1 MPMTPDID
9 YEQIFMQAP
18 IGMCVSR
25 HRIIHS
31 ANATLEAVFDVTS
44 GTLAGRSFSVLY
56 PSVAEFEHTGSRLI
70 PLLKPTGFHADERI
84 MKRVT
89 GELFWCR
96 VTGRSLIPDDPH
108 ALGIWT
114 FEDLGAKRPV
124 APSLTAR
131 EREVATLIAEGQT
144 SKMIARQLDLSP
156 RTVEMYRARLMSK
169 FSAPTSSAL
178 IHKLMRPEGG

>member
-1 MPMTPDID
+1 MTPDID

-31 ANATLEAVFDVTS
+31 ANATLEAMFNFP
-44 GTLAGRSFSVLY
+44 GGALAGQSFLALY
-56 PSVAEFEHTGSRLI
+56 PSVTEFERTGNRLV
-70 PLLKPTGFHADERI
+70 PLLKPMGLHADERI
-84 MKRVT
+84 MKRMA

-96 VTGRSLIPDDPH
+96 VTGRSLVPEDPH

-114 FEDLGAKRPV
+114 FEDLSAKRPV

-131 EREVATLIAEGQT
+131 EREVATLIAEGKT